1 MATRPTACV
10 TPSCLRSSPR
20 LDASTV
26 SYSGSFSTSPTRK
39 PPTLS
44 RPLVR
49 PSMLNLRFTAGVG
62 VGISGACELP
72 LAWRAHKPLP
82 WALRSSAALALGRA
96 TLRAPATE
104 LVEPLPEPPQD
115 AAFSSLFSLFS
126 ISLLI
131 RTLFTLVFALRALS
145 GLTARHAWLRQ
156 ARLRRTRLAVSRPGA
171 CGSSLRRSG
180 RPFAFLLL

>member
-1 MATRPTACV
+1 MAPYSIKTLISRSISGLGRRLRNIGMATRPTACV

-96 TLRAPATE
+96 TLHALATE
-104 LVEPLPEPPQD
+104 LVVWTD

-126 ISLLI
+126 ISL
-131 RTLFTLVFALRALS
+131 FLS
-145 GLTARHAWLRQ
+145 VLAW
-156 ARLRRTRLAVSRPGA
+156 
-171 CGSSLRRSG
+171 
-180 RPFAFLLL
+180 